1 MGNAAT
7 GFFVVFALIAG
18 GVGVASLFSGFNHV
32 HLWSNDTLPAA
43 ASAAA
48 TAWALTVLAMG

>member
-7 GFFVVFALIAG
+7 GFFVVLALLAG
-18 GVGVASLFSGFNHV
+18 GVGIASLFSGFNHV
-32 HLWSNDTLPAA
+32 RLWSNDTLPAA
-43 ASAAA
+43 AFAAT